1 MALLEGVRLV
11 EEAMALGLPFRGAI
25 VSPDLRRTERGMAL
39 ERALETRG
47 VPLEPVDAELLIDL
61 ADTETPQGV
70 IAVVEPPTWRLDQVV
85 LGARGAVLALDG
97 VQDPGN
103 VGALVRTAYGL
114 GAAATV
120 ALTGTVDVL
129 NPKALRGAA
138 GATFRLPVVAATHAE
153 LAAWLEANGCVLWLG
168 DRAGAPVGRVARPAR
183 VVVAVGN
190 EGAGLSPALRALPH
204 ERVAIPLVSGAE
216 SLNVAVAAGI
226 LLYEVMRGG

>member
-11 EEAMALGLPFRGAI
+11 EEAIALELAFRGAI
-25 VSPDLRRTERGMAL
+25 VSPDLRRTERGVAL
-39 ERALETRG
+39 EHALEARG
-47 VPLEPVDAELLIDL
+47 VPLESVDAAMLIDL

-70 IAVVEPPTWRLDQVV
+70 IAVVEPPTWRLDDIV
-85 LGARGAVLALDG
+85 LGDRGAVLALDG

-114 GAAATV
+114 GAQGTV

-153 LAAWLEANGCVLWLG
+153 LAAWLEAQECALWLA
-168 DRAGAPVGRVARPAR
+168 DRAGRPVGQVTRSAR
-183 VVVAVGN
+183 VVIAVGN
-190 EGAGLSPALRALPH
+190 EGAGLSPALRGLRH
-204 ERVAIPLVSGAE
+204 ERVAIPLVRGAE

-226 LLYEVMRGG
+226 LLYEVLRGE